1 MSGNGNSVDDILAG
15 MQSDFLDEV
24 REILQDLDIKLNDR
38 HGSVDAIEP
47 FISDVTRAAIH
58 MQRSIGTPKG
68 ELVKTVATRL
78 RDYLGGISAATPKN
92 VEDIQKF
99 VDLLLDV
106 LDGNVEDE
114 SDVSAVVRKLP
125 AKTGF
130 LPQDIEVRDVEVM
143 LVMPHG
149 AATRYVEREMQQC
162 GYRTSVVE
170 STLEAL
176 HMIIRVKPDFV
187 IVSAMMPELDG
198 IDLVVGLA
206 SMPATRNI
214 PSALLTSLD
223 DNDDALKLVPKHV
236 PVIHKS
242 GAFGD
247 DLAEALSNVFLI

>member
-1 MSGNGNSVDDILAG
+1 
-15 MQSDFLDEV
+15 
-24 REILQDLDIKLNDR
+24 
-38 HGSVDAIEP
+38 
-47 FISDVTRAAIH
+47 
-58 MQRSIGTPKG
+58 
-68 ELVKTVATRL
+68 
-78 RDYLGGISAATPKN
+78 
-92 VEDIQKF
+92 
-99 VDLLLDV
+99 
-106 LDGNVEDE
+106 
-114 SDVSAVVRKLP
+114 LP

>member
-1 MSGNGNSVDDILAG
+1 MSGNGVDDIIAG
-15 MQSDFLDEV
+15 MQSDFIDEA
-24 REILQDLDIKLNDR
+24 RELLQDLELHIGEARKD
-38 HGSVDAIEP
+38 DAALSSFVGE
-47 FISDVTRAAIH
+47 VMRAAVLL
-58 MQRSIGTPKG
+58 QRSIGTPRG
-68 ELVKTVATRL
+68 ELIKTIATRL
-78 RDYLGGISAATPKN
+78 RDYVEGLSAATARN
-92 VEDIQKF
+92 LDDSQKF
-99 VDLLLDV
+99 IDLLLDV
-106 LDGNVEDE
+106 VEGRVDE
-114 SDVSAVVRKLP
+114 EVDASSIVRKLP

-130 LPQDIEVRDVEVM
+130 LPEDIVVRDVEVM

-176 HMIIRVKPDFV
+176 HMVVRVKPDFV
-187 IVSAMMPELDG
+187 IVSAVMPELDG
-198 IDLVVGLA
+198 IDLVIGLS

-223 DNDDALKLVPKHV
+223 DDDDVLKLVPKHV